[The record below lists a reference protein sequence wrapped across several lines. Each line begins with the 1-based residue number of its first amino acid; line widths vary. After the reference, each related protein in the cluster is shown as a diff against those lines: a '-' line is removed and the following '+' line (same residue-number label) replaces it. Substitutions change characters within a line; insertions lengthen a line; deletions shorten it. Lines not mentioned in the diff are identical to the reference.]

1 MDLGVIFGA
10 TGMAVGMLSLVYA
23 RTQALHSRRQADA
36 AHLAT
41 TLEVQQTMAER
52 MYQARMSL
60 IRNPGTMALYLEA
73 NPEMRELYPD
83 VASVESTV
91 AVRNIIDD
99 LQDMYFLRKMAIVGD
114 HFWRN
119 WMASFVPVARMP
131 ITRAIF
137 ENAVKRAAIEPEFAS
152 FLRPIFESQ
161 PLVDPKLKST

>member
-1 MDLGVIFGA
+1 
-10 TGMAVGMLSLVYA
+10 MAVGMLSLVYA

-41 TLEVQQTMAER
+41 TLEVQQAMADR

-60 IRNPGTMALYLEA
+60 IRNPGTMAMYLQA

-83 VASVESTV
+83 VASVESAV
-91 AVRNIIDD
+91 VVRNIIDD
-99 LQDMYFLRKMAIVGD
+99 LQDIYFMRKAAIVGD

-119 WMASFVPVARMP
+119 WMASFVPIARMP

-137 ENAVKRAAIEPEFAS
+137 DNAVKRAAIEPEFVS

-161 PLVDPKLKST
+161 PLVDPKPKST